1 MPAPILITGSAGFIG
16 FHLAKRLLDA
26 GESVI
31 GVDNLNAYYDQNLKQ
46 ARLDALDALKNP
58 KFQFEKLDLTDATA
72 LTAHFTKTHPK
83 IVIHLAAQAGV
94 RHSIDNPAAYADS
107 NLMGFFHILE
117 ACRHHDISH
126 LIYASSS
133 AVYGGS
139 KETTFSEKQPTDT
152 PISFYAATKK
162 ANEAMAHA
170 YAHLYGLPCTG
181 LRFFT
186 VYGPWGRPDMAY
198 WRFCARIMQQKP
210 IPIYGEG
217 KLSRDF
223 TYIDDIIDGIMPL
236 IKLPPKRTAE
246 DLAPNRI
253 LNIGNNHPIQLKD
266 FITALEDAI
275 GIKAEK
281 HFLPMQAG
289 DMPHTQ
295 ADITALHNLTGF
307 KPKWHINEG
316 LNEFV
321 KWYRHWHGN
330 A

>member
-16 FHLAKRLLDA
+16 FHLAKRLLEA

-46 ARLDALDALKNP
+46 ARLDALDALKSK
-58 KFQFEKLDLTDATA
+58 KFHFQKLDLTDATA
-72 LTAHFTKTHPK
+72 LTAHFTKTRPK

-107 NLMGFFHILE
+107 NLMGFFNILE

-139 KETTFSEKQPTDT
+139 KETTFSEVQSTDT

-236 IKLPPKRTAE
+236 IKIPPKKTANA
-246 DLAPNRI
+246 APNRI
-253 LNIGNNHPIQLKD
+253 LNIGNNHPIALKN

-281 HFLPMQAG
+281 HFLAMQAG
-289 DMPHTQ
+289 DMPHTK

-330 A
+330 T

>member
-1 MPAPILITGSAGFIG
+1 MTAPILITGSAGFIG
-16 FHLAKRLLDA
+16 FHLSKRLLDA
-26 GESVI
+26 GESVV
-31 GVDNLNAYYDQNLKQ
+31 GVDNLNAYYDPSLKQ
-46 ARLDALDALKNP
+46 ARLNALKSP
-58 KFQFEKLDLTDATA
+58 RFHFEKLDLTDGTA
-72 LTAHFTKTHPK
+72 LMAHFAKTRPN

-117 ACRHHDISH
+117 ACRHHAITH

-139 KETTFSEKQPTDT
+139 SHDAFSETQTTAT

-162 ANEAMAHA
+162 ANEVMAHS

-186 VYGPWGRPDMAY
+186 VYGAWGRPDMAY
-198 WRFCARIMQQKP
+198 WRFSERIMQGKP
-210 IPIYGEG
+210 IPIYGSG
-217 KLSRDF
+217 DSTRDF
-223 TYIDDIIDGIMPL
+223 TYIDDIIDGIMAL
-236 IKLPPKRTAE
+236 IALPPQKTTHE
-246 DLAPNRI
+246 APARI
-253 LNIGNNHPIQLKD
+253 LNIGNNHPIQLKT
-266 FITALEDAI
+266 FIAALEDAI

-281 HFLPMQAG
+281 HFLPMQDG

-295 ADITALHNLTGF
+295 ADISALQNLTGF

-316 LNEFV
+316 LDAFV
-321 KWYRHWHGN
+321 KWYRYWQGN
-330 A
+330 T